1 VPSSA
6 EGTIPFAR
14 STVTVPAVRKL
25 RRAPQGTFRFS
36 SFVYLGRC
44 LHPPASE
51 DFIRIVFTV
60 VMPHAVFSSGRLTAH
75 PVMMVMMMVM
85 MFVTVMIILVIIVIV
100 FILVFI
106 FVMIIMIFIVMMVMV
121 MMMAFLFLLCENFL
135 EHLFLQV
142 IVSFDCI
149 KDNFPIQLGKG
160 CCDDGCLAVV
170 LAEQLHGL
178 VDLLFAGFI
187 RSSRVRR
194 MVPAFSI

>member
-1 VPSSA
+1 
-6 EGTIPFAR
+6 
-14 STVTVPAVRKL
+14 
-25 RRAPQGTFRFS
+25 
-36 SFVYLGRC
+36 
-44 LHPPASE
+44 
-51 DFIRIVFTV
+51 
-60 VMPHAVFSSGRLTAH
+60 
-75 PVMMVMMMVM
+75 
-85 MFVTVMIILVIIVIV
+85 
-100 FILVFI
+100 
-106 FVMIIMIFIVMMVMV
+106 MIIMIFIVMMVMV

-187 RSSRVRR
+187 RSCEKDGARVLNLIEEKLTEIADIHLRLGGIDNRNRAVHLHVSSDRR
-194 MVPAFSI
+194 IVYRATDIGKLADSGGLDQDAVRMILLHDLLQRFSEIADQ